1 MSACSK
7 RGIRSDIGARA
18 AGKQLSRPNWV
29 LLNMSAGYISI
40 DIEFVSDHTMSCNV
54 IFICIKQ
61 HSYFTS
67 KHPRKR
73 ISSFVLSADFKN

>member
-1 MSACSK
+1 
-7 RGIRSDIGARA
+7 
-18 AGKQLSRPNWV
+18 
-29 LLNMSAGYISI
+29 MSAGYISI

-54 IFICIKQ
+54 IFICIKKGADHGSFIFKQ